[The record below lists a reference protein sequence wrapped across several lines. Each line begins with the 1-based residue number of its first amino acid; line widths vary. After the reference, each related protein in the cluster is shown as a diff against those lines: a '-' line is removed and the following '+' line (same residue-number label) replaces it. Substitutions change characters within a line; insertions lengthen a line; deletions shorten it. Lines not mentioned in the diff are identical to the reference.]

1 MIKALFFDID
11 GTLLSFN
18 THRMS
23 EGLKA
28 ALWKARD
35 KGLKLFISTGRSP
48 HFFGQLE
55 GFPFDGYIAMNGA
68 LNVVDG
74 KIVDHSPLEKETSMR
89 IADFAMRENVPCWTF
104 GKDVSAINCMNE
116 VSTELANQ
124 TLIKPDRFYDL
135 REVAE
140 NNDIYEYSIFMTEE
154 EINSRFVPVFRGL
167 TYPRWHPYFCDIVN
181 EGLSKSLGAAKILE
195 SLGIHREECMAFGDG
210 GNDIPIIEYAGIGV
224 AMGNATENVKAAADY
239 VTLSVDEDGIPAA
252 LCHFGLV

>member
-74 KIVDHSPLEKETSMR
+74 KIVDHSPLEKETSKR

-140 NNDIYEYSIFMTEE
+140 NNDIYEYSIFM
-154 EINSRFVPVFRGL
+154 
-167 TYPRWHPYFCDIVN
+167 FCDIVN

-195 SLGIHREECMAFGDG
+195 SLGIKREECMAFGDG
-210 GNDIPIIEYAGIGV
+210 GNDIPIIEYAGVGV
-224 AMGNATENVKAAADY
+224 AMGNATTDVKAAADY

>member
-135 REVAE
+135 REVA
-140 NNDIYEYSIFMTEE
+140 
-154 EINSRFVPVFRGL
+154 
-167 TYPRWHPYFCDIVN
+167 
-181 EGLSKSLGAAKILE
+181 
-195 SLGIHREECMAFGDG
+195 
-210 GNDIPIIEYAGIGV
+210 
-224 AMGNATENVKAAADY
+224 
-239 VTLSVDEDGIPAA
+239 
-252 LCHFGLV
+252 

>member
-1 MIKALFFDID
+1 MIKAIFFDID

-35 KGLKLFISTGRSP
+35 KGLKLFIST
-48 HFFGQLE
+48 
-55 GFPFDGYIAMNGA
+55 GA

-116 VSTELANQ
+116 VSAELANQ

-195 SLGIHREECMAFGDG
+195 SLGIKREECMAFGDG

-224 AMGNATENVKAAADY
+224 AMGNATDNVKAAADY
-239 VTLSVDEDGIPAA
+239 VTLSVDSETLKIS
-252 LCHFGLV
+252 

>member
-74 KIVDHSPLEKETSMR
+74 KIVDHSPLEKETSKR

-140 NNDIYEYSIFMTEE
+140 NNDIYEYSIFMTE
-154 EINSRFVPVFRGL
+154 
-167 TYPRWHPYFCDIVN
+167 
-181 EGLSKSLGAAKILE
+181 GAAKILE
-195 SLGIHREECMAFGDG
+195 SLGIKREECMAFGDG
-210 GNDIPIIEYAGIGV
+210 GNDIPIIEYAGVGV
-224 AMGNATENVKAAADY
+224 AMGNATTDVKAAADY

>member
-23 EGLKA
+23 DSLKL
-28 ALWKARD
+28 ALKKVRND
-35 KGLKLFISTGRSP
+35 GLKLFISTGRCP
-48 HFFGQLE
+48 HDLWQLE
-55 GFPFDGYIAMNGA
+55 GFPFDGYITMNGA

-74 KIVDHSPLEKETSMR
+74 KIVDHHPLDKETSKR
-89 IADFAMRENVPCWTF
+89 IADFAMRENIPCWAF
-104 GKDVSAINCMNE
+104 SKDMSAINCMNE
-116 VSTELANQ
+116 VSTELSNH
-124 TLIKPDRFYDL
+124 TMIKPDRFYDL

-154 EINSRFVPVFRGL
+154 EINSRLAPAFHGL

-181 EGLSKSLGAAKILE
+181 EGLSKSHGASKILE
-195 SLGIHREECMAFGDG
+195 SLGIKREECMAFGDG

-224 AMGNATENVKAAADY
+224 AMGNAADDVKAAADY

-252 LCHFGLV
+252 LCHFGLA

>member
-1 MIKALFFDID
+1 MIKAIFFDID

-116 VSTELANQ
+116 VSAELANQ

-195 SLGIHREECMAFGDG
+195 SLG
-210 GNDIPIIEYAGIGV
+210 
-224 AMGNATENVKAAADY
+224 
-239 VTLSVDEDGIPAA
+239 
-252 LCHFGLV
+252 